1 MRTRAGSDIAPVAVP
16 RFASPAAAGQ
26 DRSKPVFAAVFAGA
40 CEGVGRRPA
49 NSGQRAASPID

>member
-26 DRSKPVFAAVFAGA
+26 DRSKPAAVFAGA